1 MKQTMKDD
9 LYSSTYST
17 LRRMIKIHQRLLSGG
32 QYPNSQKLAKE
43 NNDVSTK
50 TIQRDVKFMKEHWDL
65 PISFNK
71 SMGGYEYTEE
81 VMDFP
86 AIKLTED
93 EVFAFLIARNSIER
107 YEGTHLHE
115 PLTRLIGKI
124 IAQMGIKDS
133 HRMKRVQEYVA
144 FRPTGWS
151 RGKYKILDD
160 LSKACRDTRKVS
172 FDYDYPWKEKER
184 KKNVKPLRVVN
195 HNNAWYLLVANDQNK
210 PGHFHYL
217 GRISKLQLHAATFEE
232 IPFSLEKHMKHN
244 FGIFRGEQTHEVK
257 AVFDA
262 YAAPYVKERKWNDSQ
277 RIKDR
282 KDGGIDFSIKV
293 NHLIEIKGWILNWGK
308 HARVIGPKELIDDLL
323 GELKATQK
331 QYEKR

>member
-1 MKQTMKDD
+1 MKED

-17 LRRMIKIHQRLLSGG
+17 LRRMTKIHQRLLSGG
-32 QYPNSQKLAKE
+32 QYPNSQKLAQE
-43 NNDVSTK
+43 NNGVSTK

-81 VMDFP
+81 VVEFP

-93 EVFAFLIARNSIER
+93 QVFAFLIARNSIER

-115 PLTRLIGKI
+115 PLTRLIGNI

-133 HRMKRVQEYVA
+133 SRMKRVQEYVA
-144 FRPTGWS
+144 FRPAGWS
-151 RGKYKILDD
+151 RGRYKILDD
-160 LSKACRDTRKVS
+160 LSKACRDKRKIS
-172 FDYDYPWKEKER
+172 FDYDYPWRDKER
-184 KKNVKPLRVVN
+184 KKNAKPLRVVN
-195 HNNAWYLLVANDQNK
+195 HNHAWYLLVADKENK

-217 GRISKLQLHAATFEE
+217 GRISKLKLHAATFDEV
-232 IPFSLEKHMKHN
+232 PFSLEKFMKHN
-244 FGIFRGEQTHEVK
+244 FGIYRGEKIYQVK

-262 YAAPYVKERKWNDSQ
+262 YAAPFVKERKWNDSQ

-282 KDGGIDFSIKV
+282 DDGGIDFSIKV
-293 NHLIEIKGWILNWGK
+293 NNLIEIKGWILNWGK
-308 HARVIGPKELIDDLL
+308 HVRVIGPNELVEDLL
-323 GELKATQK
+323 NELKVMQK
-331 QYEKR
+331 QYAQR